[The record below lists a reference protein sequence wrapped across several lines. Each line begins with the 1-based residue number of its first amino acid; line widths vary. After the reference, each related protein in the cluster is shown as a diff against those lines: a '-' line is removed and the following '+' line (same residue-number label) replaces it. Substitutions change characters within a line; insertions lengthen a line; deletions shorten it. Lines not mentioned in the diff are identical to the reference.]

1 MFPENSVLHHIQY
14 VQILLK
20 WRGSEAHWL
29 ELELLGG
36 WLAYVGGNVEENGT
50 AHLQE
55 NSGFQT
61 RNFVAN

>member
-36 WLAYVGGNVEENGT
+36 LEENG
-50 AHLQE
+50 AAQIPE
-55 NSGFQT
+55 I
-61 RNFVAN
+61 VAFKLGILWII

>member
-1 MFPENSVLHHIQY
+1 MP
-14 VQILLK
+14 
-20 WRGSEAHWL
+20 GAEAHWL

-36 WLAYVGGNVEENGT
+36 WLAYVGGNVEANGA

-61 RNFVAN
+61 RNSVAN